1 MVTRR
6 TALNGRAGRK
16 PLRVAGR
23 SARTAVGKAKLV
35 RTREPRHMSA
45 AEVGAK
51 LDQAENNLYR
61 SGRRWA
67 TAGHNSLREVFM
79 AGETI
84 RRSFKEAWLAA
95 RRAARN
101 IGKEMSAA
109 AEANWPGMRTLK
121 GSVRKA
127 AHRMAA

>member
-1 MVTRR
+1 
-6 TALNGRAGRK
+6 
-16 PLRVAGR
+16 
-23 SARTAVGKAKLV
+23 
-35 RTREPRHMSA
+35 MSA

-84 RRSFKEAWLAA
+84 RRSFNEAWRAT

-101 IGKEMSAA
+101 IGKEMFAA

-121 GSVRKA
+121 GSVQKA

>member
-1 MVTRR
+1 
-6 TALNGRAGRK
+6 
-16 PLRVAGR
+16 
-23 SARTAVGKAKLV
+23 
-35 RTREPRHMSA
+35 MSA
-45 AEVGAK
+45 AEVGAR

-61 SGRRWA
+61 SGRRLA

-79 AGETI
+79 AAETI
-84 RRSFKEAWLAA
+84 RRSFNEAWRAT

-109 AEANWPGMRTLK
+109 AEANWPGMRTMK
-121 GSVRKA
+121 ASVSKA

>member
-6 TALNGRAGRK
+6 TALKSRAGRK

-23 SARTAVGKAKLV
+23 SARTAGREAKAV
-35 RTREPRHMSA
+35 RTPEPRHMSA

-51 LDQAENNLYR
+51 LDEAEHNLYR

-84 RRSFKEAWLAA
+84 RRSFNEAWRAT

-101 IGKEMSAA
+101 IGKEMFAA

-121 GSVRKA
+121 GSVQKA